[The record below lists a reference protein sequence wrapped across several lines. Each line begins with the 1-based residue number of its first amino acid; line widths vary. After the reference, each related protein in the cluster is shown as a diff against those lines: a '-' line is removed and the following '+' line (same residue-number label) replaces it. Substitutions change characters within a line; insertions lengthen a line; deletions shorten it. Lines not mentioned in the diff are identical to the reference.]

1 MGRCK
6 LEIPNSKQELFV
18 LDQGPK
24 VRSQVPRNK
33 WECFHG
39 LQKTLEEDGEAKVN
53 RAITS
58 GCNKQKEVHSLPEK
72 YGLCNSEGR
81 I

>member
-6 LEIPNSKQELFV
+6 LGIPNSNLELSA
-18 LDQGPK
+18 LDHGHA
-24 VRSQVPRNK
+24 VWSQIPRKK
-33 WECFHG
+33 WKSFHG
-39 LQKTLEEDGEAKVN
+39 LQRILEEDWEAKVN

-58 GCNKQKEVHSLPEK
+58 GCNKQKEVHNLPEK
-72 YGLCNSEGR
+72 CGLCDSEGS